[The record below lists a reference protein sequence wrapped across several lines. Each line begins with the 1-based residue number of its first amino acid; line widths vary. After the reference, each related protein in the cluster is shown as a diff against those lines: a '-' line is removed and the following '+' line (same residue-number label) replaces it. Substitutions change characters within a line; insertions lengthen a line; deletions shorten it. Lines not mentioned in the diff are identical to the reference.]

1 MPLQVQETSYY
12 CVQSWMVNKLK
23 LTGNNLVIY
32 AIIHG
37 FSMEENSWFSG
48 SIQYL
53 CAWTNSTKQGVY
65 KNLKYLCENGFLL
78 KKSETINGVIFNSY
92 KTAIP
97 ENSDKDTPV
106 KNNEKEHTI
115 AEVGGGKQSLQG
127 VNKVYY
133 PSKQSLPSNI
143 VNNIV
148 NIPSTLSKDSIEG
161 IAHPEGGD
169 ATHTPQIQSKNNQ
182 ICYPSGE
189 TKKESNGGCFRG
201 KRSLISN
208 PPTPLSE
215 EDLVG
220 KVTNTKTRK
229 KQVQDVMQEQVKKP
243 RVPDKVKMEKYLG
256 CVRTK
261 VFETFNIQDQKKLDP
276 ILDWFESIWEK
287 GVRKIDSANF
297 RHCMDDLDKYM
308 KKYSWEKFSDILET
322 AIVCGLRRL
331 DWVFDKKRQAQD
343 KVSEA
348 KYFDKRKDETMEEY
362 SDRRLRERKEARENF
377 NNIYNTE
384 DVR

>member
-92 KTAIP
+92 KTVIP
-97 ENSDKDTPV
+97 ENLDKNTPI
-106 KNNEKEHTI
+106 KSNEKEHTI

-127 VNKVYY
+127 VNKVYH

-148 NIPSTLSKDSIEG
+148 NIPSNLSKDSIEG

-169 ATHTPQIQSKNNQ
+169 ATHTSQTQCKNNQ
-182 ICYPSGE
+182 IYYHSGE

-220 KVTNTKTRK
+220 KVTNTKTRTQHTDEGS
-229 KQVQDVMQEQVKKP
+229 KQKNTQFKRKRYLESVKNIVAMELNLHDTDRLQEIV
-243 RVPDKVKMEKYLG
+243 
-256 CVRTK
+256 
-261 VFETFNIQDQKKLDP
+261 
-276 ILDWFESIWEK
+276 DWFDSIYDKGVTTTK
-287 GVRKIDSANF
+287 GVRFRKCMLQLIDF
-297 RHCMDDLDKYM
+297 Y
-308 KKYSWEKFSDILET
+308 KKYSWSELQGVLDTCTQNAYCKLDY
-322 AIVCGLRRL
+322 GLNKSSRNTIQ
-331 DWVFDKKRQAQD
+331 K
-343 KVSEA
+343 SA
-348 KYFDKRKDETMEEY
+348 KYFDMKEGETVEEWNKRYFSERRRVKDAVKTDIR
-362 SDRRLRERKEARENF
+362 S
-377 NNIYNTE
+377 IYNTE
-384 DVR
+384 DIK

>member
-1 MPLQVQETSYY
+1 MSLQVQETSYY

-48 SIQYL
+48 SVQYL

-97 ENSDKDTPV
+97 ENLDKNTPI
-106 KNNEKEHTI
+106 KSNEKEHTI

-182 ICYPSGE
+182 IYYPSGE

-220 KVTNTKTRK
+220 KVTNTKTRTQQTEEDGK
-229 KQVQDVMQEQVKKP
+229 SKNTQFKRP
-243 RVPDKVKMEKYLG
+243 RYLG
-256 CVRTK
+256 SVK
-261 VFETFNIQDQKKLDP
+261 NIVSMELNLQDQDKLQE
-276 ILDWFESIWEK
+276 IVDWFDSIYDKGVTTTK
-287 GVRKIDSANF
+287 GVRFRKCMLQLIDF
-297 RHCMDDLDKYM
+297 Y
-308 KKYSWEKFSDILET
+308 KKYSWSELQGVLDTCTQNAYCKLDY
-322 AIVCGLRRL
+322 GLNKSSRNTIQ
-331 DWVFDKKRQAQD
+331 K
-343 KVSEA
+343 SA
-348 KYFDKRKDETMEEY
+348 KYFDMKEGETVEEWNKRYFSERRRVKDAVKTDIR
-362 SDRRLRERKEARENF
+362 S
-377 NNIYNTE
+377 IYNTE
-384 DVR
+384 DIK